1 MAEKR
6 LYEGMF
12 LFDAN
17 LATRDWPGL
26 ESHVQDLLTKHG
38 AELVYGERWPDRKLA
53 YEIRGC
59 KKGTYYLTY
68 FRAPPEAISGIR
80 KDSQLSERILR
91 VLVLYDEELVEDCE
105 KRLRKEIRGSPE
117 EIEAEKQR
125 RLGLAADSD
134 ASAPQTVAVD
144 RAAKEGA
151 DAEPESLGFEEHEA
165 QHAPEE
171 LEEPEAPSADPNIE

>member
-1 MAEKR
+1 MEDRR

-26 ESHVQDLLTKHG
+26 ERHVQELLAKHE

-68 FRAPPEAISGIR
+68 FRAPPHAIAGIR

-91 VLVLYDEELVEDCE
+91 VLILYDEALVEDCE
-105 KRLRKEIRGSPE
+105 KRLRREIYGSPE
-117 EIEAEKQR
+117 EIEAERQR
-125 RLGLAADSD
+125 RLGLAPS
-134 ASAPQTVAVD
+134 PG
-144 RAAKEGA
+144 EGA
-151 DAEPESLGFEEHEA
+151 DLERAPAESAAAGSETPEFEEPEIRG
-165 QHAPEE
+165 
-171 LEEPEAPSADPNIE
+171 EPEAPEVSPADREIEA